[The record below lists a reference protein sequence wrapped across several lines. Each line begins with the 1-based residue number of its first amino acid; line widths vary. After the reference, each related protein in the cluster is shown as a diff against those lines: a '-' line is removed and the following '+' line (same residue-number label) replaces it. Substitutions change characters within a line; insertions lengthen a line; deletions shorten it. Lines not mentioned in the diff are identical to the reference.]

1 MSKTIPLDESLV
13 DDVLKERL
21 GVKLAH
27 LRGRGLT
34 QDVLDE
40 MAEISVKELRKR
52 ILELTGRIS
61 KVEATMHPNGEM
73 DVRMEIPK
81 AEGLRVADDRDA
93 SPAGA
98 FCKKCGWR
106 PSWGKPCDH
115 LSTKPTK
122 WFCPAGHEWQESE
135 AEAAKWGRRHDGRP
149 CPECGI

>member
-1 MSKTIPLDESLV
+1 MAKTVKLDESLV
-13 DDVLKERL
+13 DDVFKERL

-27 LRGRGLT
+27 LRGRELT

-52 ILELTGRIS
+52 IAELTGTIP
-61 KVEATMHPNGEM
+61 KVEATMHRNGEM
-73 DVRMEIPK
+73 DVRMEVPIVH
-81 AEGLRVADDRDA
+81 GLQEPPRDED
-93 SPAGA
+93 PAGA

-115 LSTKPTK
+115 LSTEPKK
-122 WFCPAGHEWQESE
+122 WFCPAGHEWEESE
-135 AEAAKWGRRHDGRP
+135 AEAAKWGRRHNGRP